1 MNHKGTGGRVR
12 WRAWPQTLTVGVA
25 LLTAACGGAA
35 SASSTA
41 TSSTSATATASPS
54 GSGQATA
61 GESAYVQC
69 MRTHGEPN
77 FGPPTGPY
85 VAGSQPDPNSAT
97 FQKARK
103 ACISLATGN
112 GHASSGNSNGGQQ

>member
-1 MNHKGTGGRVR
+1 MNHKVAGGSVR
-12 WRAWPQTLTVGVA
+12 CRAWPQTLTVGVA
-25 LLTAACGGAA
+25 LLTAACGGTAA
-35 SASSTA
+35 ATSTA
-41 TSSTSATATASPS
+41 TSSTSASATASPS
-54 GSGQATA
+54 SSGQATA
-61 GESAYVQC
+61 GQSAYVQC

-85 VAGSQPDPNSAT
+85 VAGSQPDTNSAT

-112 GHASSGNSNGGQQ
+112 GHVSSGNSSGGQ

>member
-1 MNHKGTGGRVR
+1 MNRKATGGTAR

-35 SASSTA
+35 TARSTPASG
-41 TSSTSATATASPS
+41 TSATPVASPTS
-54 GSGQATA
+54 SDRAD
-61 GESAYVQC
+61 SAEAAFAQC
-69 MRTHGEPN
+69 MRTHGDPS
-77 FGPPTGPY
+77 FGPPPTGPY
-85 VAGSQPDPNSAT
+85 VQGQNPASSPE

-112 GHASSGNSNGGQQ
+112 GHVSGGDSSGGQ

>member
-1 MNHKGTGGRVR
+1 MNHKVAGGGMR

-35 SASSTA
+35 AASSA
-41 TSSTSATATASPS
+41 PASSTSAKATASPS
-54 GSGQATA
+54 SSGQATA

-77 FGPPTGPY
+77 FGPPSGPY

-97 FQKARK
+97 FQKARE

-112 GHASSGNSNGGQQ
+112 GHVSSGDSSGGQP

>member
-1 MNHKGTGGRVR
+1 MNEKVTGGRVR
-12 WRAWPQTLTVGVA
+12 WRAWPQTAAVGVA
-25 LLTAACGGAA
+25 LLTAGCGGAA
-35 SASSTA
+35 AASSA
-41 TSSTSATATASPS
+41 VISSTSAAASSHAAASP
-54 GSGQATA
+54 GSGQ
-61 GESAYVQC
+61 SAYVQC

-112 GHASSGNSNGGQQ
+112 GNASSGNSNGGQ